1 MAADAEHGP
10 IQAQHRMMMNALA
23 DVLDRAFNGEVHG
36 HDRKVAFVLL
46 SANFGD
52 IAGGRVNYISNGE
65 RADIITMMK
74 ELIARFE
81 GRYSDQ
87 EGRV

>member
-1 MAADAEHGP
+1 MSDTHGP
-10 IQAQHRMMMNALA
+10 IESEQRELMNALA
-23 DVLDRAFNGEVHG
+23 AGIDKLFNGDRRG

-46 SANFGD
+46 TAHFGD
-52 IAGGRVNYISNGE
+52 IEGGRVNYISNGE
-65 RADIITMMK
+65 RPDIITMMK

-87 EGRV
+87 EGHG

>member
-1 MAADAEHGP
+1 MSHGP
-10 IQAQHRMMMNALA
+10 IIAEQRERMSLLARAL
-23 DVLDRAFNGEVHG
+23 DEQFNGDLRG

-46 SANFGD
+46 TAKFGD
-52 IAGGRVNYISNGE
+52 FDGTGRVNYISNGE

-81 GRYSDQ
+81 GRYD
-87 EGRV
+87 EKGGTA